1 MKKFFN
7 QGIKLVSL
15 ISLLLLSGTLQ
26 AQPKKYASD
35 YKSPTTPEGRI
46 VVAYVGAGG
55 DEMPDPFVM
64 THINYAFGHVNET
77 FNGVNISKPERL
89 KKITALKQ
97 QNPNLKVLISI
108 GGWGSGRFSEMAE
121 NPAYRKAFAKDCARI
136 MKEYN
141 LDGIDIDWEYPS
153 NGGAGI
159 SESAADTHNY
169 TLMMQDIR
177 KAIGKKA
184 LLTLASSHTARYIDF
199 PSIIPFISFVNVM
212 SYDMGTPPM
221 GWHNGLF
228 TSEKSRRTSCQVAID
243 RHVKV
248 GIPITMITMGLP
260 FYGRGGR
267 GYDNYLDWKVYVDWK
282 KTGKLQEKGLTEE
295 WDDVAKVP
303 YLVGKDGI
311 PAYTFENEKSLKLK
325 CDYIKERNLL
335 GGMYWEYTC
344 DDEQGTMRNL
354 VRDQLLK

>member
-1 MKKFFN
+1 MKNKFCF
-7 QGIKLVSL
+7 SL
-15 ISLLLLSGTLQ
+15 KQLGVILLLFVSGMAL
-26 AQPKKYASD
+26 AQPKKYAAD
-35 YKSPTTPEGRI
+35 YKSPTTPDGRI
-46 VVAYVGAGG
+46 VVAYVSAGSTI
-55 DEMPDPFVM
+55 MPDPFAM
-64 THINYAFGHVNET
+64 THINYAFGSVNET
-77 FNGVNISKPERL
+77 FNGVDISKPERL
-89 KKITALKQ
+89 KQIVTLKQ
-97 QNPNLKVLISI
+97 KNPDLKIQLSI
-108 GGWGSGRFSEMAE
+108 GGWGSGRFSEMAAD
-121 NPAYRKAFAKDCARI
+121 PKLRQAFAKDCARI
-136 MKEYN
+136 VKEFGI
-141 LDGIDIDWEYPS
+141 DGIDIDWEYPT

-159 SESAADTHNY
+159 SESAADTYNY
-169 TLMMQDIR
+169 TLLMKDLR

-184 LLTLASSHTARYIDF
+184 LLTLASSSSARYIDF
-199 PSIIPFISFVNVM
+199 PSILPYISFVNVM

-228 TSEKSRRTSCQVAID
+228 TSEKSRRNSCKTAID
-243 RHVKV
+243 RHIKV

-295 WDDVAKVP
+295 WDDEAKVP
-303 YLVGKDGI
+303 YLVGKDGV

-344 DDEQGTMRNL
+344 DDENGTLRNI
-354 VRDQLLK
+354 VRDALLK